1 MDSLIGIDTWL
12 FLRLNAGVANSFFDW
27 LMPIVTNLGYY
38 RIPLIAALAT
48 LAVFGGGKG
57 RSAVLLAL
65 ITVTLTD
72 QLASSVLK
80 PWIERIRPCHIV
92 EGVRVITGCGNT
104 LSFPSGHATTSMAAA
119 IFFGLLYRRWL
130 WPLVAFS
137 VLISYSRIY
146 IGIHYPSDM
155 LAGWVIGGA
164 IAWGVVRFYF
174 SFLRQRLERWRIFR
188 PRWSSETTSGK

>member
-12 FLRLNAGVANSFFDW
+12 FLHLNAGVANSFLDW
-27 LMPIVTNLGYY
+27 LMPIVTNLAYY
-38 RIPLIAALAT
+38 RIPLIAALAA
-48 LAVFGGGKG
+48 LALFGGGKG
-57 RSAVLLAL
+57 RSVVLLAL

-72 QLASSVLK
+72 QLSTSILK
-80 PWIERIRPCHIV
+80 PWIGRIRPCHVV

-104 LSFPSGHATTSMAAA
+104 LSFPSGHATTSMAVA
-119 IFFGLLYRRWL
+119 IFFGFLYRRWL
-130 WPLVAFS
+130 WPLVGLS

-164 IAWGVVRFYF
+164 IAWGMVRFYQ
-174 SFLRQRLERWRIFR
+174 SFLRQRMERWRVFR
-188 PRWSSETTSGK
+188 PRWSDTRG